1 MIDYALKPP
10 NLNTELNIEKINI
23 SEKKEISNKDQNI
36 FNKSYKYPFLAS
48 EILSRDYPFIID
60 KIINANMFLPMTTNI
75 NNSGLLCGECSIINN
90 SNNEDNLDDIL
101 EDNNIST
108 IIKRESTLNG
118 FFPFNN
124 DTNVEEN
131 NSFNNSLEINNN
143 EPSLEL
149 VDYIFNIS
157 FNNEL
162 NNVQGGY
169 LVKIITSLIHS
180 LYSPS
185 KSLYFIKYI
194 CYKKGNEIL
203 LKILNLI
210 QYSYFRDI
218 ILEILLFSEEE
229 NRDNA
234 LEIIKGNI
242 LNYLINYLKYNGSGI
257 RDLICQYIECN
268 KNDDLILTE
277 NFLSKLITSF
287 NNSNNEKVIENFC
300 IINSYI
306 IKSYKTEFNMNNNI
320 STSKLYMSFKSPMKN
335 NERSNYYFNSSVNLN
350 FDEGNTLINK
360 MTSFTKEINLNIVK
374 SFSCIQSVLIFF
386 TDIISLTRNNE
397 LLDNLKKINFFNFFS
412 QKFFQKK
419 NDIIQNILIRII
431 NLMTEE
437 NADNW
442 IINILIQ
449 NNFLK
454 ECLKYSNIPNNKNS
468 KLFVHLSNL
477 FELLVNNNYIK
488 EVLTKNNLMQEVNKT
503 YQKIYKDYCEKMKK
517 PLGDFK
523 NNSFCLGSILNKTIE
538 GDNDFKKVDEL
549 DQGDNNLNSNK
560 TIKTMIDN
568 TRNNS
573 FVKKNSSDIGNN
585 IVNFE
590 NDIIENREDIDDDTT
605 ENKIIQIIPSMDDN
619 ND

>member
-1 MIDYALKPP
+1 
-10 NLNTELNIEKINI
+10 
-23 SEKKEISNKDQNI
+23 
-36 FNKSYKYPFLAS
+36 
-48 EILSRDYPFIID
+48 
-60 KIINANMFLPMTTNI
+60 MFLPMTTNI

-194 CYKKGNEIL
+194 CYKKANEIL

-268 KNDDLILTE
+268 KNDDLILSE

>member
-194 CYKKGNEIL
+194 CYKKANEIL

-268 KNDDLILTE
+268 KNDDLILSE

-442 IINILIQ
+442 VINILIQ

>member
-48 EILSRDYPFIID
+48 EILSRDYPFITD
-60 KIINANMFLPMTTNI
+60 KIISANMFLPMTTNI

-194 CYKKGNEIL
+194 CYKKANEIL

-268 KNDDLILTE
+268 KNDDLILSE

>member
-23 SEKKEISNKDQNI
+23 SEKKEISNKEQNI

-194 CYKKGNEIL
+194 CFKKANDIL

-218 ILEILLFSEEE
+218 ILEILLYSEEE

-374 SFSCIQSVLIFF
+374 SFSCTQSVLIFF

>member
-1 MIDYALKPP
+1 
-10 NLNTELNIEKINI
+10 
-23 SEKKEISNKDQNI
+23 
-36 FNKSYKYPFLAS
+36 
-48 EILSRDYPFIID
+48 
-60 KIINANMFLPMTTNI
+60 
-75 NNSGLLCGECSIINN
+75 
-90 SNNEDNLDDIL
+90 
-101 EDNNIST
+101 
-108 IIKRESTLNG
+108 
-118 FFPFNN
+118 
-124 DTNVEEN
+124 
-131 NSFNNSLEINNN
+131 
-143 EPSLEL
+143 
-149 VDYIFNIS
+149 
-157 FNNEL
+157 
-162 NNVQGGY
+162 
-169 LVKIITSLIHS
+169 
-180 LYSPS
+180 
-185 KSLYFIKYI
+185 
-194 CYKKGNEIL
+194 
-203 LKILNLI
+203 
-210 QYSYFRDI
+210 
-218 ILEILLFSEEE
+218 
-229 NRDNA
+229 
-234 LEIIKGNI
+234 
-242 LNYLINYLKYNGSGI
+242 
-257 RDLICQYIECN
+257 
-268 KNDDLILTE
+268 
-277 NFLSKLITSF
+277 
-287 NNSNNEKVIENFC
+287 
-300 IINSYI
+300 
-306 IKSYKTEFNMNNNI
+306 
-320 STSKLYMSFKSPMKN
+320 
-335 NERSNYYFNSSVNLN
+335 
-350 FDEGNTLINK
+350 

-503 YQKIYKDYCEKMKK
+503 YQKVYKDYCEKMKK

>member
-1 MIDYALKPP
+1 
-10 NLNTELNIEKINI
+10 
-23 SEKKEISNKDQNI
+23 
-36 FNKSYKYPFLAS
+36 
-48 EILSRDYPFIID
+48 
-60 KIINANMFLPMTTNI
+60 MFLPMTTNI

-124 DTNVEEN
+124 DTTVEEN

-194 CYKKGNEIL
+194 CYKKANEIL

>member
-1 MIDYALKPP
+1 
-10 NLNTELNIEKINI
+10 
-23 SEKKEISNKDQNI
+23 
-36 FNKSYKYPFLAS
+36 
-48 EILSRDYPFIID
+48 
-60 KIINANMFLPMTTNI
+60 MFLPMTTNI

>member
-1 MIDYALKPP
+1 M
-10 NLNTELNIEKINI
+10 
-23 SEKKEISNKDQNI
+23 
-36 FNKSYKYPFLAS
+36 AS
-48 EILSRDYPFIID
+48 EILSRDYPFILD
-60 KIINANMFLPMTTNI
+60 KIINTNNYLSMNNNI
-75 NNSGLLCGECSIINN
+75 NNSGIIGGECSIINN
-90 SNNEDNLDDIL
+90 SNNDDNLDDIL
-101 EDNNIST
+101 EGNDIST
-108 IIKRESTLNG
+108 IIKRESTLNN
-118 FFPFNN
+118 FFIP
-124 DTNVEEN
+124 DSTVEEN

-194 CYKKGNEIL
+194 CYKKANEIL

-268 KNDDLILTE
+268 KNDDLILSE

>member
-1 MIDYALKPP
+1 
-10 NLNTELNIEKINI
+10 
-23 SEKKEISNKDQNI
+23 
-36 FNKSYKYPFLAS
+36 
-48 EILSRDYPFIID
+48 
-60 KIINANMFLPMTTNI
+60 MFLPMTTNI

-194 CYKKGNEIL
+194 CFKKANDIL

>member
-1 MIDYALKPP
+1 
-10 NLNTELNIEKINI
+10 
-23 SEKKEISNKDQNI
+23 
-36 FNKSYKYPFLAS
+36 
-48 EILSRDYPFIID
+48 
-60 KIINANMFLPMTTNI
+60 MFLPMTTNI
-75 NNSGLLCGECSIINN
+75 NNSGLLCGECSIIHN

-194 CYKKGNEIL
+194 CYKKANEIL

>member
-194 CYKKGNEIL
+194 CYKKANEIL

-268 KNDDLILTE
+268 KNDDLILSE

>member
-194 CYKKGNEIL
+194 CYKKANEIL

-218 ILEILLFSEEE
+218 ILEILLYSEEE

>member
-1 MIDYALKPP
+1 
-10 NLNTELNIEKINI
+10 
-23 SEKKEISNKDQNI
+23 
-36 FNKSYKYPFLAS
+36 
-48 EILSRDYPFIID
+48 
-60 KIINANMFLPMTTNI
+60 MFLPMTTNI

-194 CYKKGNEIL
+194 CYKKANEIL

>member
-1 MIDYALKPP
+1 
-10 NLNTELNIEKINI
+10 
-23 SEKKEISNKDQNI
+23 
-36 FNKSYKYPFLAS
+36 
-48 EILSRDYPFIID
+48 
-60 KIINANMFLPMTTNI
+60 
-75 NNSGLLCGECSIINN
+75 
-90 SNNEDNLDDIL
+90 
-101 EDNNIST
+101 
-108 IIKRESTLNG
+108 
-118 FFPFNN
+118 
-124 DTNVEEN
+124 
-131 NSFNNSLEINNN
+131 
-143 EPSLEL
+143 
-149 VDYIFNIS
+149 
-157 FNNEL
+157 
-162 NNVQGGY
+162 
-169 LVKIITSLIHS
+169 
-180 LYSPS
+180 
-185 KSLYFIKYI
+185 
-194 CYKKGNEIL
+194 
-203 LKILNLI
+203 
-210 QYSYFRDI
+210 
-218 ILEILLFSEEE
+218 
-229 NRDNA
+229 
-234 LEIIKGNI
+234 
-242 LNYLINYLKYNGSGI
+242 
-257 RDLICQYIECN
+257 
-268 KNDDLILTE
+268 
-277 NFLSKLITSF
+277 
-287 NNSNNEKVIENFC
+287 
-300 IINSYI
+300 
-306 IKSYKTEFNMNNNI
+306 
-320 STSKLYMSFKSPMKN
+320 
-335 NERSNYYFNSSVNLN
+335 
-350 FDEGNTLINK
+350 
-360 MTSFTKEINLNIVK
+360 
-374 SFSCIQSVLIFF
+374 
-386 TDIISLTRNNE
+386 
-397 LLDNLKKINFFNFFS
+397 
-412 QKFFQKK
+412 
-419 NDIIQNILIRII
+419 
-431 NLMTEE
+431 MTEE

>member
-374 SFSCIQSVLIFF
+374 SFSCTQSVLIFF